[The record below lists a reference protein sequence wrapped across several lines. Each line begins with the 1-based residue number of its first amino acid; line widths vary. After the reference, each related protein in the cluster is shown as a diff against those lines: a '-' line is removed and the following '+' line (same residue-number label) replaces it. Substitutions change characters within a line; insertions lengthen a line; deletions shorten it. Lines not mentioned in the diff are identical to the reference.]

1 MYSGASHRFSKEV
14 MDIVDCVDKNIKLA
28 ISNNNLIW
36 CGEGVCG
43 ACTVNINGKRVK
55 TCKSQ
60 VDSRDYLNSL

>member
-1 MYSGASHRFSKEV
+1 VYSGASHRFSKEV
-14 MDIVDCVDKNIKLA
+14 MDIVDSVDKNIKLA
-28 ISNNNLIW
+28 ISNNNLIC

-43 ACTVNINGKRVK
+43 ACTVNINGQRVK